1 MVRGGAWRVSPIL
14 DAQGARWGERAA
26 ASGCRGV
33 RVDAECAGASQREG
47 DMAGMRK
54 GLTRQARRVYKSGGR
69 KPRCLESP
77 DRPSGSGRPF
87 TVAGAWDAA
96 RRAQGPAR
104 KLRHSRKGRLM
115 CETLWSKKQVAE
127 FLGVSQRTV
136 DNLRKSD
143 GLPSVK
149 VSRVRVGFIPA
160 AVRAWVERR
169 QVCVEAAQGV

>member
-1 MVRGGAWRVSPIL
+1 
-14 DAQGARWGERAA
+14 
-26 ASGCRGV
+26 
-33 RVDAECAGASQREG
+33 
-47 DMAGMRK
+47 
-54 GLTRQARRVYKSGGR
+54 
-69 KPRCLESP
+69 
-77 DRPSGSGRPF
+77 
-87 TVAGAWDAA
+87 
-96 RRAQGPAR
+96 
-104 KLRHSRKGRLM
+104 M